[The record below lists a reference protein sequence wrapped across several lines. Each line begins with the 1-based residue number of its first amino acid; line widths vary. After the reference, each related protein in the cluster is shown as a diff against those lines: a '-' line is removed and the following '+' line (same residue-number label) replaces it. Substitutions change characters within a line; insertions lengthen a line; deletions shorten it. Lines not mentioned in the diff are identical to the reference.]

1 MLGWVWSCA
10 YFVGNVWMTVL
21 VGGDVGATD
30 SAGREGCPISY
41 SDWSL

>member
-10 YFVGNVWMTVL
+10 QCVSNAWLMVF

-30 SAGREGCPISY
+30 SAGRAGIRFSG
-41 SDWSL
+41 WLL